1 MRILHAVEFYS
12 PSVGGAQEVVRQ
24 ISRRLAARGHDV
36 TVATSA
42 DPRRRDACIE
52 GVTVAPFKV
61 SGNRVNGLTGE
72 VEAYRRFVATGGFDV
87 VMIYAAQQWTCD
99 ALLDVLP
106 NLACA
111 KVFAPCGF
119 SGLKS
124 DRYKAYFDEMPAL
137 LRQFDRLI
145 FHSATYQDHRF
156 AEAHGLL
163 DRSVVVPNGCGRD
176 EFAQLPTD
184 FRARHGIA
192 PDEPL
197 MVTVGSHTGIKG
209 HAEAIET
216 LLSRHMPPATLVIIG
231 NALPGLGG
239 CRWTCQLRAVA
250 ARLVAGGRKRVL
262 LLDPP
267 RRDVLAAYQAADIF
281 LFLSNVECSP
291 LVLFEAAASE
301 TPFVTADVGNAREI
315 AEWTGGG
322 VVVPTESMSDGRKK
336 ADTAAA
342 ARLVADMLA
351 HPEQAAALGRSGRRH
366 WMESF
371 SWETIAE
378 KYEAVYRDAIATRLP
393 GDPARV

>member
-42 DPRRRDACIE
+42 DPRRRDACSE
-52 GVTVAPFKV
+52 GVAVVPFAV
-61 SGNRVNGLTGE
+61 SGNRVNGLEGDI
-72 VEAYRRFVATGGFDV
+72 EAYRRFVTTGGFDV

-106 NLACA
+106 ALPMA

-119 SGLKS
+119 SGLKN
-124 DRYKAYFDEMPAL
+124 DRYKEYFAEMQSL
-137 LRQFDRLI
+137 LRGFDRLI
-145 FHSATYQDHRF
+145 FHSATYQDYRF

-163 DRSVVVPNGCGRD
+163 DRCVVVPNGCGRD
-176 EFAQLPTD
+176 EFENLPTD

-197 MVTVGSHTGIKG
+197 ILTVGSHTGIKG
-209 HAEAIET
+209 HAEAIQA

-231 NALPGLGG
+231 NALPGLRG
-239 CRWTCQLRAVA
+239 CRWTCRLLAHSARWVA
-250 ARLVAGGRKRVL
+250 WGRKRVL

-267 RRDVLAAYQAADIF
+267 RHDVLAAYQAADFF

-291 LVLFEAAASE
+291 LVLFEAAASA
-301 TPFVTADVGNAREI
+301 TPFVTADVGNAGEI

-322 VVVPTESMSDGRKK
+322 VVVPTTQTRDGKKK

-342 ARLVADMLA
+342 ARLVADMIKHPNRAATLGLA
-351 HPEQAAALGRSGRRH
+351 GRTN

-378 KYEAVYRDAIATRLP
+378 KYEAVYSDAIASRRMADTARL
-393 GDPARV
+393 

>member
-42 DPRRRDACIE
+42 DPRRRESCIE
-52 GVTVAPFKV
+52 GVTVAPFAV
-61 SGNRVNGLTGE
+61 SGNHVNGLTGD
-72 VEAYRRFVATGGFDV
+72 VEAYRRFVTAGRFDV
-87 VMIYAAQQWTCD
+87 VMVYAAQQWTCD
-99 ALLDVLP
+99 ALLDALP
-106 NLACA
+106 GLPGA

-124 DRYKAYFDEMPAL
+124 KRYRRYFADMPEL
-137 LRQFDRLI
+137 LRRFDRLI

-156 AEAHGLL
+156 AEAHGLH
-163 DRSVVVPNGCGRD
+163 DRCVVVPNGCGRD
-176 EFAQLPTD
+176 EFEDLPTD
-184 FRARHGIA
+184 FRSRYGI
-192 PDEPL
+192 PTDEPL
-197 MVTVGSHTGIKG
+197 ILTVGSHTGIKG
-209 HAEAIET
+209 HAEAIRT

-231 NALPGLGG
+231 NDVPGLGG
-239 CRWTCQLRAVA
+239 CRWTCAMRARA
-250 ARLVAGGRKRVL
+250 ARWLAGGRKRVL

-267 RRDVLAAYQAADIF
+267 RRDVLAAYQAADVF

-301 TPFVTADVGNAREI
+301 TPFVTADVGNASEI

-322 VVVPTESMSDGRKK
+322 VVVPTTQTTSGKRK
-336 ADTAAA
+336 ADMTAA
-342 ARLVADMLA
+342 ARLVAGML
-351 HPEQAAALGRSGRRH
+351 EDQDQAAAFGHAGRHR

-371 SWETIAE
+371 TWETITE
-378 KYEAVYRDAIATRLP
+378 KYEAVYGEAIAAASRAVVIP
-393 GDPARV
+393 